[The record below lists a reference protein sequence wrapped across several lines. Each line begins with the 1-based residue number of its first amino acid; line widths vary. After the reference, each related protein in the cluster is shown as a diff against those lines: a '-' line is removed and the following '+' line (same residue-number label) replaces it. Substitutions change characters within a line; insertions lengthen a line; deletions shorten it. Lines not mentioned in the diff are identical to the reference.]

1 MTVITPDIR
10 LVLWT
15 IIVLFHLALGIN
27 AVMQLINYKLLNSK
41 TKMICLFAIL
51 CIPFIGSVLFFV
63 FRNQINRIKYF
74 LYQA

>member
-15 IIVLFHLALGIN
+15 IIVLFHLALSIN
-27 AVMQLINYKLLNSK
+27 AVMQLINYKLLNIK
-41 TKMICLFAIL
+41 TKIICLSAIL
-51 CIPFIGSVLFFV
+51 CIPFIGSVLFFL